1 MILLKTR
8 IKLIQQS
15 LTRVFGFAV
24 LTLLAYVLLS
34 YVIVNNSL
42 AQLAPQIQQP
52 SIKPT
57 GNFLTF
63 ENTTLGKIQ
72 YPDYWQK
79 SQSGNSVAFV
89 NSQLK
94 TVGLKLESIAVNN
107 TTLDLYTTNHI
118 VYLRQNIPGFSIIN
132 SSQSSLAG
140 SSAQKIVYTFNGRA
154 TIYKVTQLWTLKDS
168 RIYMITYF
176 AQSDL
181 YNTFLPT
188 AQKMIDSFQV
198 GASSNENANSTTSLG
213 SLLSKIPII
222 GNIIGKALH

>member
-1 MILLKTR
+1 MTSGPYPSVFNLILLSVITTAL
-8 IKLIQQS
+8 LIP
-15 LTRVFGFAV
+15 VN
-24 LTLLAYVLLS
+24 
-34 YVIVNNSL
+34 INNSL
-42 AQLAPQIQQP
+42 AQLAPQMQQP

-63 ENTTLGKIQ
+63 ENATLGKIQ

-132 SSQSSLAG
+132 SSQSSLGG
-140 SSAQKIVYTFNGRA
+140 SLAQKIVYTFNGRA

-198 GASSNENANSTTSLG
+198 GASNEITNNTTSLG

>member
-1 MILLKTR
+1 MAVLKTR
-8 IKLIQQS
+8 IRVIQQS
-15 LTRVFGFAV
+15 LKGIIGFTV
-24 LTLLAYVLLS
+24 LTLLVYALLAN
-34 YVIVNNSL
+34 VNINSSL
-42 AQLAPQIQQP
+42 AQIAPQVQQP
-52 SIKPT
+52 PVKPT

-63 ENTTLGKIQ
+63 DNTTLGKIQ

-79 SQSGNSVAFV
+79 LQSGNSVTFV

-94 TVGLKLESIAVNN
+94 TVGLKLESLSVNN

-132 SSQSSLAG
+132 SSQSSIAS

-154 TIYKVTQLWTLKDS
+154 TIYKVMQLWTLKDG

-181 YNTFLPT
+181 FNTFLPT

-198 GASSNENANSTTSLG
+198 GSSSNNISNTSSLG